1 MARYIG
7 PVCRLC
13 RREGMKLFLKGERCY
28 TEKCAIEKRNFP
40 PGQHGKTRKAKLA
53 GYGLQLREKQ
63 KVKRIYG
70 VLEDQFRRYFEAA
83 ERTRGIT
90 GETLLQLLERRLDNV
105 VYRLGLATSRAAGAS
120 ARAPR
125 PLPGQRQEGGHP
137 VVLGQAGRRHHGAR
151 PHAEESDDRA
161 RDRGGQGPRDSRV
174 AHLRSR
180 IRSPDGSC
188 RSRRASRSTCPCRS
202 SSSSSCTR
210 NRAVKNWQS
219 ESRRIKKQESR
230 IVNS

>member
-13 RREGMKLFLKGERCY
+13 RREAMKLFLKGERCY

-105 VYRLGLATSRAAGAS
+105 RIASASPRRARRRGSWCATATSRS
-120 ARAPR
+120 TARRSTSR
-125 PLPGQRQEGGHP
+125 PT
-137 VVLGQAGRRHHGAR
+137 
-151 PHAEESDDRA
+151 
-161 RDRGGQGPRDSRV
+161 
-174 AHLRSR
+174 
-180 IRSPDGSC
+180 
-188 RSRRASRSTCPCRS
+188 RSRRAT
-202 SSSSSCTR
+202 
-210 NRAVKNWQS
+210 
-219 ESRRIKKQESR
+219 
-230 IVNS
+230 